1 MKKILFVTSRN
12 ILTSCG
18 EIRLIKNR
26 AEAFYNI
33 YGIPTDFVALQKSD
47 RIASKNKEV
56 INAGGSLTCFPFSF
70 GNPLLF
76 LRSLKRLEKEVI
88 ARVESGEYCMVVLS
102 GFCMNRLA
110 KIIKLHSNVYTVIDI
125 HGASE
130 DSLLLAK
137 YAPFHKRI
145 LLMLSYYI
153 GKLIPDKSLKNANG
167 CFVVTKAL
175 EDYVRNSKVVHKN
188 FDFYRIPCATSMNK
202 LSEEEYEA
210 YRNGYRLK
218 YDIKPDEKVFIYS
231 GGVSPWQCIDETIEL
246 YRNLSKRIQGKS
258 RLIMLSYNIN
268 VIKEKLI
275 DGDNIICDSY
285 HPNELTKVLCAGDY
299 AFFLRKNCIT
309 NNVAFP
315 NKYLEYLLAGMYI
328 ISTPYVFES
337 AEQIGKNK
345 LGYLYDFDNVDGLVN
360 YIENTPIERKYDV
373 SLIENI
379 LYRNSF
385 EYTLKPL
392 IQNIGAY
399 EKENL
404 LDS

>member
-33 YGIPTDFVALQKSD
+33 YGIPTDFVALQKTT
-47 RIASKNKEV
+47 RIASKCKEV

-88 ARVESGEYCMVVLS
+88 GRVKSEEYSIVVLS

-110 KIIKLHSNVYTVIDI
+110 KTIKLHSNVYTIIDI

-137 YAPFHKRI
+137 YAPLHKRI

-153 GKLIPDKSLKNANG
+153 GKFIPDRSLLYANG

-175 EDYVRNSKVVHKN
+175 EEYVRNKHIECKDL
-188 FDFYRIPCATSMNK
+188 DFYRIPCATSMNK
-202 LSEEEYEA
+202 LSIEEYEA
-210 YRNGYRLK
+210 YRNEYRLK
-218 YDIKPDEKVFIYS
+218 YDINPSEKVFIYS
-231 GGVSPWQCIDETIEL
+231 GGVSPWQCIDETIDV

-268 VIKEKLI
+268 YIKGKIKE
-275 DGDNIICDSY
+275 GDNIICDSY
-285 HPNELTKVLCAGDY
+285 RPDELTKALCAGDY